1 MVSVKLKA
9 PKVIITRG
17 LFLKANTVVLGQKN
31 GKMVQFMKD
40 NGNRINSMVLDITW
54 WEIEVNSTQETTNIT
69 WRKGSVKWNR
79 LTAGNTRVYGKEIW
93 SMGLAFKRSLMVARS
108 VQHGLKANFMGLASM
123 KHHPKNVNMES
134 GKKERKCQPWQ
145 ISRYKNLRI
154 IKKKLSSSLEPVIL
168 NGRWF

>member
-1 MVSVKLKA
+1 MVKEVWYLKMEQDTSDSGNQASLMVLAGLSWRMGSSMRVYLRQEEPMVVANHLTWKVISMQENLHSIENMVSVKLKA

-69 WRKGSVKWNR
+69 
-79 LTAGNTRVYGKEIW
+79 
-93 SMGLAFKRSLMVARS
+93 
-108 VQHGLKANFMGLASM
+108 
-123 KHHPKNVNMES
+123 
-134 GKKERKCQPWQ
+134 
-145 ISRYKNLRI
+145 
-154 IKKKLSSSLEPVIL
+154 
-168 NGRWF
+168 

>member
-1 MVSVKLKA
+1 MHSIESMVSVKQKA

-69 WRKGSVKWNR
+69 
-79 LTAGNTRVYGKEIW
+79 
-93 SMGLAFKRSLMVARS
+93 
-108 VQHGLKANFMGLASM
+108 
-123 KHHPKNVNMES
+123 
-134 GKKERKCQPWQ
+134 
-145 ISRYKNLRI
+145 
-154 IKKKLSSSLEPVIL
+154 
-168 NGRWF
+168 